1 MRALCVNQVELI
13 NQRCESIAVVDD
25 IAAVVLA
32 RDRAFEC
39 QLLGY
44 GTHLQDVLVA
54 AVLVI
59 LCRGTQCAAKSCD
72 QVRIGA
78 DVQRVYAARE
88 RIQLRQSS
96 IPAACARAIQP
107 DRQRR

>member
-44 GTHLQDVLVA
+44 GTHLQDVLVLGVVTSA
-54 AVLVI
+54 HLHVEHT
-59 LCRGTQCAAKSCD
+59 TQGVVVVGVK
-72 QVRIGA
+72 G
-78 DVQRVYAARE
+78 
-88 RIQLRQSS
+88 
-96 IPAACARAIQP
+96 
-107 DRQRR
+107 